1 MTTILAPIKIDCLI
15 VNSDGNNRKH
25 ASLTPRYDAISEGI
39 VLGDMIAGDQ
49 IFETAQSLEKGVH
62 IHWHLPD
69 GLIRGI
75 KEEGENTVR
84 YPAVPDR
91 WLVTRFWR
99 TNNSD
104 MESKA
109 WIVESNH
116 IYYKEWPDSECFVS
130 IPVQEPDNLLWFRY
144 LGRKYDFED
153 WEKHHNENNCYLDEL
168 TAMGP
173 GDPFFS
179 KYYPNCRNV
188 FGMHDDLSDLGS
200 VKEPKLAYSVIGWYS
215 NSKHGPFHNC
225 KDLKKKM
232 KDLKWALKDEET
244 EKYGVPTDVIFAGAT
259 FNILWKGEDANYDSG
274 GSSGEISIAVGNNS
288 AEALSALIQSKFMGD
303 SEDISRLLDALQH
316 GHLSKLDTSPDGMA
330 EIEIGNY
337 QRTFTPVAGG
347 VQWIVTPAE
356 SANEEN
362 SSPHPLTGE
371 KLAELNKSQDDL
383 EQIKRKVDLYQWE
396 LYSAWFKYIQERD
409 SPFHSLQEVT
419 KISHIIKKLED
430 DIECLTNVIN
440 KIKNDIEDSKNNI
453 TSLNG
458 ENYKLDT
465 IIRPQFYQANEP
477 ALMISGLG
485 ASRENSSEF
494 LTCHVWID
502 GKRQNGSIN
511 NEVVPAE
518 CMSIRAKFS
527 DCVKCQK
534 TDQPWIKSWINS
546 WINSWSAP
554 KTQMFL
560 LWEAEL
566 FSPEKSEEYE
576 QELRNWVLEEIGFGW
591 PPGDPPDP
599 EGVPN
604 LHEYQGMTVLSPH
617 AYQNMLDKST
627 SLAKKIEDLNPLS
640 QSLGGFNETLIMRKQ
655 TLQFPVFDRPKRYGG
670 DPDLASKVKDLV
682 GEMDHLSPLIDYDF
696 NPIRDGFLRLS
707 RIWVVDS
714 FGQIQELDVK
724 PERIIIAESMRTEG
738 MEGWITLAPRIV
750 QPSRLNFRW
759 ISASDD
765 EPTDT
770 SLTSETSPILG
781 WVIPNHLDDSLMIY
795 DSSGSALGVL
805 HEETGEVKFEPP
817 QGVGCDAPL
826 EDGSPLKNFVEGI
839 RKKGTSAFESLLE
852 HIDETVQGIEA
863 LGSRHDQNLS
873 VLVGR
878 PLALVRASLKLELY
892 GPPVFD
898 QSWESLGKFDT
909 KGFEKVKFPV
919 RLGDVNLLKDG
930 LVGYFIE
937 DGEQTYNKFHSAYGF
952 GENTQKDGSDYVISD
967 HNDHHDHL
975 IKLTCDPQA
984 KPVLLT
990 LLMDPRG
997 GIHITSG
1004 ILPTKFI
1011 ELPHH
1016 HISEALSKMEVSF
1029 MIAPLIASL
1038 TADDAIDM
1046 PLPSVSKGDW
1056 SFSYQE
1062 SQEKWRKMEATSK
1075 EMNAISTPGERT
1087 IVEGWLKLNKGVE
1100 EDS

>member
-1 MTTILAPIKIDCLI
+1 MVKMLVPIKIDCLI
-15 VNSDGNNRKH
+15 VNGDENNRKH

-49 IFETAQSLEKGVH
+49 IFETTRGLEKGVH

-75 KEEGENTVR
+75 KEAGESTVL
-84 YPAVPDR
+84 YPAVPDI
-91 WLVTRFWR
+91 WLVTRFWE
-99 TNNSD
+99 NSNKLD
-104 MESKA
+104 LKA
-109 WIVESNH
+109 WIVESNN
-116 IYYKEWPDSECFVS
+116 IYYKEWPDKECFVS
-130 IPVQEPDNLLWFRY
+130 IPVQESGNLLWFRY
-144 LGRKYDFED
+144 LGRKYDFKD
-153 WEKHHNENNCYLDEL
+153 WKEQQKCYLNKL

-188 FGMHDDLSDLGS
+188 FGMHDDLRDLGS
-200 VKEPKLAYSVIGWYS
+200 EKAHKLAYSVIGWYS

-225 KDLKKKM
+225 NLESWNKKI
-232 KDLKWALKDEET
+232 KDLKWELKDEET
-244 EKYGVPTDVIFAGAT
+244 KIYGFPTDVIFAGAT
-259 FNILWKGEDANYDSG
+259 FNILWRGEDANYDSG

-288 AEALSALIQSKFMGD
+288 AEALSALIQSKFMGA

-337 QRTFTPVAGG
+337 QRTFTPVSGG
-347 VQWIVTPAE
+347 VQWIATPAE
-356 SANEEN
+356 SAKEETN
-362 SSPHPLTGE
+362 PPHPLTG
-371 KLAELNKSQDDL
+371 KILAGLNTSQNYL
-383 EQIKRKVDLYQWE
+383 EQIKRKRDLYQWE
-396 LYSAWFKYIQERD
+396 LYSSWYKYIMERD
-409 SPFHSLQEVT
+409 GPFHSRQEIA
-419 KISHIIKKLED
+419 KISHIVEEMEE
-430 DIECLTNVIN
+430 DIECLNIKIN
-440 KIKNDIEDSKNNI
+440 FL
-453 TSLNG
+453 SLYIDLLRKMFASLSG
-458 ENYKLDT
+458 KKYKLDN
-465 IIRPQFYQANEP
+465 IVGPQFYQANDP
-477 ALMISGLG
+477 ALMISGLE
-485 ASRENSSEF
+485 ASRENCSEF

-502 GKRQNGSIN
+502 GECQD
-511 NEVVPAE
+511 NEMNCLGLPEKCA
-518 CMSIRAKFS
+518 MILAKVM
-527 DCVKCQK
+527 DCVKRNE
-534 TDQPWIKSWINS
+534 TDQPC
-546 WINSWSAP
+546 INSWSAP

-566 FSPEKSEEYE
+566 FAP
-576 QELRNWVLEEIGFGW
+576 ELRNWVLEEIGFGW
-591 PPGDPPDP
+591 PPEDPPDP
-599 EGVPN
+599 EGVHN

-640 QSLGGFNETLIMRKQ
+640 QSLGGFNENLIMRKQ
-655 TLQFPVFDRPKRYGG
+655 SLQFPVFDRPKRYGG

-682 GEMDHLSPLIDYDF
+682 GEMNHLSPLIDYDF
-696 NPIRDGFLRLS
+696 NPIREGFLRFS

-714 FGQIQELDVK
+714 FGQIQELDVS
-724 PERIIIAESMRTEG
+724 PERIIIAESMRTEK
-738 MEGWITLAPRIV
+738 MDGWITVAPRIV

-759 ISASDD
+759 ISASHD

-805 HEETGEVKFEPP
+805 HGKEGKVIFEPP
-817 QGVGCDAPL
+817 QGVGCDEPL
-826 EDGSPLKNFVEGI
+826 ENGSPLKNFVEGI
-839 RKKGTSAFESLLE
+839 RKKGPSAFESLLG

-909 KGFEKVKFPV
+909 KDFEKVKFPV

-937 DGEQTYNKFHSAYGF
+937 DGEQTYDKFHSAYGF
-952 GENTQKDGSDYVISD
+952 DENTQKDGSDYVISD
-967 HNDHHDHL
+967 HNDHHDNL

-990 LLMDPRG
+990 LLIDPRG

-1029 MIAPLIASL
+1029 RIAPLIASL

-1046 PLPSVSKGDW
+1046 PLPSVSKGGW

-1062 SQEKWRKMEATSK
+1062 SQGKWRSMEATSK

-1087 IVEGWLKLNKGVE
+1087 IIEGWLKLNKGVE